1 MWVYAILAI
10 LILLLIALIVYLAF
24 VVPLRNPPQ
33 PDPAVTIIPE
43 LVPTDVFR
51 EHLSDS
57 FMEQQL
63 WKCPVCFF
71 SNAPEK
77 MCCDLCQTVR
87 EIKKSKIPIWTPF
100 FQKKEEPSSR
110 NRSKSEDLRQLNK
123 VQLAAARRHIWK
135 REPIGNGQERWVRV
149 KQSSNYQGDTA
160 MLGDSPDTGSRG
172 SRGSSL
178 ASSLASVGYI
188 RVRDS
193 TGRLVLNE
201 SDQVAVERLQQ
212 TMRRAAPGTSP
223 HDLREVCGLPFLGK
237 VKWFSMAMHRLWVPW
252 EIGHVEFVVR
262 RDHIVEDSFAHI
274 MRLNYD
280 QLRQRWRV
288 RFEGEPALDAG
299 GVFREWLTLLVTEL
313 FDPAFGLFVSTA
325 SSDHCAWI
333 NPNSAA
339 MRGPNHLE
347 YYTLAGRLLGKALLE
362 EQLLPVHLS
371 LPLLKHILGV
381 PISFSDLQF
390 LDDELYQN
398 LLWLRK
404 CTDPDEVAS
413 LALDFSVTRNVNH
426 DIDIVPLAPGGDT
439 IAVTLVNKAAYLDLL
454 FQYHILDSV
463 SFQLLMLLG
472 AMYSIVP
479 EDLLKVF
486 DYKELELLLCG
497 VPTIDVEDWKRH
509 AQIVYLQND
518 APTRAETQNVTWF
531 WALLE
536 SFSMEKR
543 AKLLQ
548 FVTGSSR
555 VPAQGFKALISTDGR
570 VQPFKLLFCALDHRY
585 PRAHTCFNRLDLPVY
600 ASYADMD
607 TYLSA
612 IVAQDTTGFSME

>member
-33 PDPAVTIIPE
+33 PDPALTVIPE

-100 FQKKEEPSSR
+100 FQKKEELSSR

-123 VQLAAARRHIWK
+123 VQLAAARRHLWK

-178 ASSLASVGYI
+178 ASSLASVGYV

-212 TMRRAAPGTSP
+212 TMRRATPGTSP
-223 HDLREVCGLPFLGK
+223 HALREVCGLPFLGK

-288 RFEGEPALDAG
+288 TFEGEPALDAG

-362 EQLLPVHLS
+362 EQLLPVHLA

-413 LALDFSVTRNVNH
+413 LALDFSVVRCRQCRLDWANCDCRRATSIMKLTSYLWPLEVTRL
-426 DIDIVPLAPGGDT
+426 PSRWST
-439 IAVTLVNKAAYLDLL
+439 K
-454 FQYHILDSV
+454 
-463 SFQLLMLLG
+463 QL
-472 AMYSIVP
+472 
-479 EDLLKVF
+479 
-486 DYKELELLLCG
+486 
-497 VPTIDVEDWKRH
+497 
-509 AQIVYLQND
+509 
-518 APTRAETQNVTWF
+518 TW
-531 WALLE
+531 
-536 SFSMEKR
+536 
-543 AKLLQ
+543 
-548 FVTGSSR
+548 
-555 VPAQGFKALISTDGR
+555 I
-570 VQPFKLLFCALDHRY
+570 Y
-585 PRAHTCFNRLDLPVY
+585 CFN
-600 ASYADMD
+600 
-607 TYLSA
+607 
-612 IVAQDTTGFSME
+612 TTS